1 MKKSIILALALIILF
16 SMSACSSK
24 KDSPT
29 YGKVVQNNI
38 NNTGNYTT
46 NIEINNVLTTDEL
59 NAIVS
64 ELNKAEDY
72 SDKIASI
79 LIRNWSTESYFSYF
93 YDEYRFK
100 NSGFKDD
107 EDYANVHKYREQ
119 AEQILNDTKKQLAA
133 DLDTD
138 FYAAVKDYYLSVSN
152 YLALL
157 SEFPAGYSKLTY
169 ATAITDCQNECRTN
183 LTNVD
188 FYLD

>member
-1 MKKSIILALALIILF
+1 MV
-16 SMSACSSK
+16 ACTSK
-24 KDSPT
+24 KDSQN
-29 YGKVVQNNI
+29 YGKVVQNN
-38 NNTGNYTT
+38 TTYTSNYTT
-46 NIEINNVLTTDEL
+46 NLETNNVLTTDDL
-59 NAIVS
+59 NTIVL
-64 ELNKAEDY
+64 ELNKAKDY

-79 LIRNWSTESYFSYF
+79 LIRNWTTESYFSYF

-100 NSGFKDD
+100 NSGFKDN

-119 AEQILNDTKKQLAA
+119 AEQILNDTEKQLA
-133 DLDTD
+133 TD
-138 FYAAVKDYYLSVSN
+138 FDTNFYIAVKDYYLSVSS

-183 LTNVD
+183 LTNID